1 MQMNS
6 IAANIT
12 QIRERITAA
21 CQRSGRDSEAV
32 RLIAVSKVKPASDID
47 AAYASGQLLFGE
59 SYVQEFRDKAPEVQ
73 APVEW
78 HYIGGLQS
86 NKVKYL
92 RGKVAMIHSVDRLSL
107 AEEISRQW
115 QKIDATCKIL
125 LQVNI
130 GEEEQKSGGDPEEL
144 EQLVRSVAKLPN
156 LQICGLM
163 CLPPFCVDAE
173 EVRPYFRRMREL
185 AEQIDQ
191 LHLPGVSMQELSM
204 GMSGDFEVAVEEG
217 ATLVRVGTAIF
228 GERIRKNG

>member
-1 MQMNS
+1 MS
-6 IAANIT
+6 DITANIAK
-12 QIRERITAA
+12 IRERITTA
-21 CQRSGRDSEAV
+21 CQRSGRNPEAV
-32 RLIAVSKVKPASDID
+32 HLIAVSKVKPAADID
-47 AAYASGQLLFGE
+47 DAFASGQQLFGE
-59 SYVQEFRDKAPEVQ
+59 SYVQEFRDKSPEVQ
-73 APVEW
+73 SAVEW

-115 QKIDATCKIL
+115 QKIDSTCKIL

-130 GEEEQKSGGDPEEL
+130 GEEGQKSGADSDDL
-144 EQLVRSVAKLPN
+144 EQLVRDVAALPN

-163 CLPPFCVDAE
+163 CLPPYCADAE

-185 AEQIDQ
+185 AEQIDRLQ
-191 LHLPGVSMQELSM
+191 LPGVSMEELSM

-228 GERIRKNG
+228 GERVRKNG

>member
-1 MQMNS
+1 MND
-6 IAANIT
+6 IAANIA
-12 QIRERITAA
+12 QIRDRITAA
-21 CQRSGRDSEAV
+21 CQRAGRNPEAV
-32 RLIAVSKVKPASDID
+32 RLIAVSKVKPATDID
-47 AAYASGQLLFGE
+47 AAFTCGQQLFGE
-59 SYVQEFRDKAPEVQ
+59 SYVQEFRDKSPEVQ
-73 APVEW
+73 SPVEW

-115 QKIDATCKIL
+115 HKIDADCKIL

-130 GEEEQKSGGDPEEL
+130 GEESQKSGSGPAEL
-144 EQLVRSVAKLPN
+144 EQLARAVAALPN

-163 CLPPFCVDAE
+163 CLPPYCADAE

-185 AEQIDQ
+185 YEQIDQ
-191 LHLPGVSMQELSM
+191 LQLPGVSMAELSM

>member
-1 MQMNS
+1 MTD

-12 QIRERITAA
+12 AIRTRIAAA
-21 CQRSGRDSEAV
+21 CERSGRNPDEV
-32 RLIAVSKVKPASDID
+32 RLIAVSKIKPAELIEE
-47 AAYASGQLLFGE
+47 AFANGQKLFGE
-59 SYVQEFRDKAPEVQ
+59 SYVQEFRDKSPLVTS
-73 APVEW
+73 PVEW

-92 RGKVAMIHSVDRLSL
+92 RGQVEMIHSVDRLSL

-115 QKIDATCKIL
+115 QKIDTSCKIL

-130 GEEEQKSGGDPEEL
+130 GDESQKSGSAPQEL
-144 EQLVRSVAKLPN
+144 EQLVRDISALPK

-163 CLPPFCVDAE
+163 CLPPYCDTPE
-173 EVRPYFRRMREL
+173 EVRPYFRHMKEL
-185 AEQIDQ
+185 ATQ
-191 LHLPGVSMQELSM
+191 LGTLNLPNVSMAELSM